1 LKYIAIGGAYSVDKE
16 YRLLMGWNWWKDE
29 QPSEETKKY
38 AQNQLE
44 KNNWN
49 IDVVLSHTVPLKY
62 EPVEV
67 FLPGIDQSKV
77 DKSTEEWLNKIENR
91 LSYKKWY
98 AGYYH
103 CEKSIDKLQI
113 MFNNIE
119 ELRIIERL

>member
-1 LKYIAIGGAYSVDKE
+1 
-16 YRLLMGWNWWKDE
+16 MGWSWWKDE

-62 EPVEV
+62 EPVEM
-67 FLPGIDQSKV
+67 FLPGINQSKV
-77 DKSTEEWLNKIENR
+77 DKSTEEWLDEIESR

-98 AGYYH
+98 AGHYH
-103 CEKSIDKLQI
+103 CEKSIDRLQI

-119 ELRIIERL
+119 ELRIIEKL